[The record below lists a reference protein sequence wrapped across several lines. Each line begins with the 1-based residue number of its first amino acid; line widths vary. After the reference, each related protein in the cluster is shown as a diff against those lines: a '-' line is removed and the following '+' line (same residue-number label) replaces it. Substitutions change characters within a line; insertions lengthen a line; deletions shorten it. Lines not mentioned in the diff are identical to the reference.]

1 MSYQY
6 DTKNKKSNGNV
17 FITEQLGVNVKPRRG
32 ELLWTKYTTGWI
44 MVGQRKGPI
53 TSRKNQ
59 QNKPNKN
66 FSENE
71 KEYVFENPL
80 IVDFLFLC

>member
-1 MSYQY
+1 
-6 DTKNKKSNGNV
+6 
-17 FITEQLGVNVKPRRG
+17 
-32 ELLWTKYTTGWI
+32 